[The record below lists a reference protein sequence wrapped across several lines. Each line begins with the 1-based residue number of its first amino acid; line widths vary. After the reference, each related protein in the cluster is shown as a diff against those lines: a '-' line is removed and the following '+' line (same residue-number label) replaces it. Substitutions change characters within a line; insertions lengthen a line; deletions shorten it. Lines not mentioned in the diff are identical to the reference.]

1 MVCFNPFYTLI
12 CNVFVKVLCNDLLFH
27 FYSTI
32 ICLLHNYL
40 RIDSQPE
47 PVVLIH
53 IHRVNAD
60 RLGIT
65 LTDTLHLPPVGQ
77 LAVDCRRWDEEGLDV
92 VDWVWGIN
100 EGICNL
106 MQVDLNRSAVIPNAA
121 YDAGVRDGR
130 RMNRF
135 ASVQSQ
141 PSIYIETDFSGI
153 EITGQNSLE
162 QRH

>member
-1 MVCFNPFYTLI
+1 MYLLRF
-12 CNVFVKVLCNDLLFH
+12 FVTIY
-27 FYSTI
+27 YSTFI
-32 ICLLHNYL
+32 PQLSVYCTMICLLHNYL

-77 LAVDCRRWDEEGLDV
+77 LAVDCRRWDEEGIDV
-92 VDWVWGIN
+92 VDWVWGIIG
-100 EGICNL
+100 GICHHNL
-106 MQVDLNRSAVIPNAA
+106 MQVDLNLNRSAVLPNAE

-162 QRH
+162 KRH